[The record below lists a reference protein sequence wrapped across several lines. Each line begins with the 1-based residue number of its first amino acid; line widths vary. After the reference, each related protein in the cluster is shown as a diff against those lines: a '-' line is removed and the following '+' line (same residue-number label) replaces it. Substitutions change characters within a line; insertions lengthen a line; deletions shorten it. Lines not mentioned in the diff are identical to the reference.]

1 MERGTFRITQPCPGT
16 ENTKVEHFVSFQR
29 RAKHNYGI
37 QFLGSTLTNCDGLAV
52 EYVDT
57 NGFVLSVNVTGA
69 TGVYT
74 VECAWEASTAGGVGG
89 GALKNK
95 LSDKIR
101 AAIEA
106 QAPAKESPLKGA
118 V

>member
-1 MERGTFRITQPCPGT
+1 M
-16 ENTKVEHFVSFQR
+16 KVEHFVPFQR

-37 QFLGSTLTNCDGLAV
+37 AFLGSTLSNCDGLAV

-57 NGFVLSVNVTGA
+57 NGFVLSANITA
-69 TGVYT
+69 TVGVYT
-74 VECAWEASTAGGVGG
+74 IECAWETSAAGATGSGK
-89 GALKNK
+89 LKDK
-95 LSDKIR
+95 LSDKIK

-106 QAPAKESPLKGA
+106 QAPAKGSDMKGE

>member
-1 MERGTFRITQPCPGT
+1 MERGTFRITQPCPGA

-37 QFLGSTLTNCDGLAV
+37 VFLGSTLTNCDGLAV

-57 NGFVLSVNVTGA
+57 NGFVLSATVTA
-69 TGVYT
+69 AIGVYT
-74 VECAWEASTAGGVGG
+74 VECAWETSPTGNVGG
-89 GALKNK
+89 GTLKGK
-95 LSDKIR
+95 LGDKIK

-106 QAPAKESPLKGA
+106 QVPPADTSLKDKA
-118 V
+118 